1 MKWIKKHF
9 VTLILVL
16 ILVTG
21 VGLLTYPTIANYWN
35 SFHQTRVIMGYADT
49 VAKMDKKDYER
60 ILKAARKYN
69 KELAQSGIKW
79 RMTKADKAEYNKQ
92 LRVDKSGVMGYI
104 SIPKIH
110 IKLPIYHG
118 ISEPVLQQSIG
129 HIEGSSLPVG
139 GKSTHCIVSGHRG
152 LPSARLFSDL
162 DMLKE
167 GDSWTMTVL
176 NETVTYEVDQIRVV
190 LPTDLSNLQIKE
202 GKDYCTLVTCTPY
215 GINTHRMLV
224 RGHRIPN
231 HNGNADVIADAIQIE
246 PVYIAPFVAAPIIL
260 ILLIMLI
267 FRTGKRKKMVSPLKI
282 YMQKKGLKRVSRIGR
297 R

>member
-9 VTLILVL
+9 VTLFLVL
-16 ILVTG
+16 VLVAG
-21 VGLLTYPTIANYWN
+21 VGLLAYPSIANYWN
-35 SFHQTRVIMGYADT
+35 TFHQTRAIMGYAER
-49 VAKMDKKDYER
+49 VAKMDKKDYKR
-60 ILKAARKYN
+60 ILKSAKRYN
-69 KELAQSGIKW
+69 KELVKTGILWKMTDAQ
-79 RMTKADKAEYNKQ
+79 KADYIKQ
-92 LRVDKSGVMGYI
+92 LNVDNSGVMGYI

-118 ISEPVLQQSIG
+118 TDEAILQKSIG
-129 HIEGSSLPVG
+129 HLEGSSLPVG
-139 GKSTHCIVSGHRG
+139 GKSSHCIITGHRG
-152 LPSARLFSDL
+152 LPSSRLFTDL
-162 DMLKE
+162 VMLKE

-190 LPTDLSNLQIKE
+190 LPTDLSELQIKE

-231 HNGNADVIADAIQIE
+231 HNGDADVIADAIQIE

-260 ILLIMLI
+260 LLIIMLI
-267 FRTGKRKKMVSPLKI
+267 FRTGRRKKMVSPFRI
-282 YMQKKGLKRVSRIGR
+282 YMQNKGLKRVSRIGR